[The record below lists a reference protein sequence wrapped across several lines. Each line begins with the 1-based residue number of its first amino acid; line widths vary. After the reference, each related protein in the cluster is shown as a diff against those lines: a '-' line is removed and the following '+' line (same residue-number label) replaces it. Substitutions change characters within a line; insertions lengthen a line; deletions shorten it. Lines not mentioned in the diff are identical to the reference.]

1 MSMTDLLSAEDIKKA
16 IGAFAAADSF
26 DHKKFFQMVG
36 LKKKS
41 PDDVKKVFH
50 ILDKDKSGFI
60 EEDELGSILKGFSS
74 DARDLSA
81 KETKTLLAAGDKD
94 GDGKIGVEGDPAV
107 GKTALVQMFRSDGA
121 HFQKNYTLTTGVDLV
136 VKTVPV
142 LDTNDSV
149 LWENPNALCL
159 VYDVTNEQS
168 FLSCTKWL
176 EKVRSQTS
184 GISLPGVL
192 VGTKTDLAGR
202 QTVDSAQAQAW
213 ALSQGLEFF
222 ETSVKEMDNYEAPFH
237 CLAKQFY
244 QLYREKVDIFHT
256 LV

>member
-1 MSMTDLLSAEDIKKA
+1 
-16 IGAFAAADSF
+16 
-26 DHKKFFQMVG
+26 MV
-36 LKKKS
+36 K
-41 PDDVKKVFH
+41 
-50 ILDKDKSGFI
+50 
-60 EEDELGSILKGFSS
+60 
-74 DARDLSA
+74 
-81 KETKTLLAAGDKD
+81 LAAKC
-94 GDGKIGVEGDPAV
+94 ILAGDPAV
-107 GKTALVQMFRSDGA
+107 GKTALVQMFRSDGT

-142 LDTNDSV
+142 PDTNDSV
-149 LWENPNALCL
+149 PARSCSLKCWISWQWENPNVLCL

-168 FLSCTKWL
+168 FINCTKWL

-213 ALSQGLEFF
+213 ALSQGLDFF
-222 ETSVKEMDNYEAPFH
+222 ETSVKEVDNYEAPFH